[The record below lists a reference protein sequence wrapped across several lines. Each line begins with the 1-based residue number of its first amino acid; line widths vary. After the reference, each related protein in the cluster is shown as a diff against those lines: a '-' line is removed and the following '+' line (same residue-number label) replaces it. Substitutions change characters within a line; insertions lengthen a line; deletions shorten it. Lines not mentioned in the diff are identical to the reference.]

1 MSRSS
6 RISRRAILRG
16 AGTALALPWL
26 EAMTPRTV
34 LGGTAAGAAAD
45 APRRMAFF
53 YVPNGVHMPAWRPE
67 TEGSNFELPW
77 TLEPLNPMKDDLLVL
92 TGLAQ
97 RNGMALGDGP
107 GDHARALGSFL
118 TGAHP
123 FKTDGANIKLGI
135 SVDQVAALEIGDQTR
150 LPSLE
155 LGIERGAQS
164 GNCDSGYSCAY
175 SSNISWRSET
185 MPMAKEIN
193 PRFVFDRLFGAG
205 AGGSADE
212 KQKRGLYER
221 SILDFVLEDAQNLR
235 NRIGMNDR
243 RKMDEYLTSVRD
255 IEKRIARADAAEELA
270 EAAGAERPKG
280 VPRDYAEHI
289 RLMFDLI
296 VLAFQTDTTRVCTF
310 MFANEG
316 SSRPYPFIDIP
327 EGHHDLSHHGNDPA
341 KHEKLKKINRF
352 HIEEF
357 ARLLEKLKSTPE
369 GEGSIL
375 DNSMLVYGSGL
386 SDGNRHNHD
395 DLPVLLA
402 GKGGGTIQTG
412 RHIVYD
418 DLPLNNLFL
427 SMLDRMDVPCEN
439 LGDSTGRLK
448 GLDG

>member
-16 AGTALALPWL
+16 AGAAMALPWL
-26 EAMTPRTV
+26 EAMAPRTV
-34 LGGTAAGAAAD
+34 LGSPAAAAAD
-45 APRRMAFF
+45 GPRRMAFF
-53 YVPNGVHMPAWRPE
+53 YVPNGVHMPAWRPKE
-67 TEGSNFELPW
+67 EGSSFELPW
-77 TLEPLNPMKDDLLVL
+77 TLEPLNPLKDELLVL

-123 FKTDGANIKLGI
+123 YKTDGANIKVGV
-135 SVDQVAALEIGDQTR
+135 SVDQVAALEIGDKTR

-205 AGGSADE
+205 ATGSADE
-212 KQKRGLYER
+212 KQKRSLYER

-255 IEKRIARADAAEELA
+255 IEKRIARADEAEEMA
-270 EAAGAERPKG
+270 EAAGAQRPEG
-280 VPRDYAEHI
+280 VPKDYAEHI

-296 VLAFQTDTTRVCTF
+296 ALAFQTDTTRVCTF

-316 SSRPYPFIDIP
+316 SGRAYPFIGIP

-357 ARLLEKLKSTPE
+357 ARLLEKLRSIRE
-369 GEGSIL
+369 GERTLL

-395 DLPVLLA
+395 DLPILLA
-402 GKGGGTIQTG
+402 GKGGGAIQTG
-412 RHIVYD
+412 RHVVYD

-427 SMLDRMDVPCEN
+427 SMLDIMDVPCEN
-439 LGDSTGRLK
+439 IGDSTGRLK

>member
-6 RISRRAILRG
+6 RISRRAVLRG
-16 AGTALALPWL
+16 AGAALALPWL
-26 EAMTPRTV
+26 EAMAPRTV
-34 LGGTAAGAAAD
+34 LGSTAGAAAD

-53 YVPNGVHMPAWRPE
+53 YVPNGVHMQDWKPKE
-67 TEGSNFELPW
+67 EGSNFELPW
-77 TLEPLNPMKDDLLVL
+77 ILEPLNPLKDDLLVL

-123 FKTDGANIKLGI
+123 YKTDGANIKVGV
-135 SVDQVAALEIGDQTR
+135 SVDQVAALEIGNQTR

-175 SSNISWRSET
+175 SSNISWRTESL
-185 MPMAKEIN
+185 PMAKEIN

-205 AGGSADE
+205 ASGSADDR
-212 KQKRGLYER
+212 QKRGLYER

-255 IEKRIARADAAEELA
+255 IERRIARADAAEEVV
-270 EAAGAERPKG
+270 ESTGAQRPSG
-280 VPRDYAEHI
+280 VPRDYAEHV

-296 VLAFQTDTTRVCTF
+296 ALAFQTDTTRVCTF

-316 SSRPYPFIDIP
+316 SSRPYPNIGIP
-327 EGHHDLSHHGNDPA
+327 EGHHDLSHHGNDPK

-357 ARLLEKLKSTPE
+357 ARLLERLRSIPE
-369 GEGSIL
+369 GEGTLL

-395 DLPVLLA
+395 DLPILMA

>member
-16 AGTALALPWL
+16 AGAALALPWL
-26 EAMTPRTV
+26 EAMAPRSV
-34 LGGTAAGAAAD
+34 LGSPAAAAD

-53 YVPNGVHMPAWRPE
+53 YVPNGVHMPDWKPKK
-67 TEGSNFELPW
+67 EGADFELPW
-77 TLEPLNPMKDDLLVL
+77 ILEPLNSAKDDLLVL

-123 FKTDGANIKLGI
+123 FKTDGANIKVGV

-164 GNCDSGYSCAY
+164 GSCDSGYSCAY
-175 SSNISWRSET
+175 SSNISWRTES

-193 PRFVFDRLFGAG
+193 PRFVFDRLFGSA

-255 IEKRIARADAAEELA
+255 IEKRIARADAAEEMV
-270 EAAGAERPKG
+270 EASGAKRPSG
-280 VPRDYAEHI
+280 VPADYAEHV

-296 VLAFQTDTTRVCTF
+296 ALAFQTDTTRVCTF

-316 SSRPYPFIDIP
+316 SGRSYPFIDVP

-341 KHEKLKKINRF
+341 KHEKIKKINRF
-352 HIEEF
+352 HVEEF
-357 ARLLEKLKSTPE
+357 ARLLKKLGSITE
-369 GEGSIL
+369 GESTVL
-375 DNSMLVYGSGL
+375 DNSMLLYGSGL

-395 DLPVLLA
+395 DLPILMA
-402 GKGGGTIQTG
+402 GKGGGTIKTG
-412 RHIVYD
+412 RHLVYD

-427 SMLDRMDVPCEN
+427 SMLDRMDVPCDE